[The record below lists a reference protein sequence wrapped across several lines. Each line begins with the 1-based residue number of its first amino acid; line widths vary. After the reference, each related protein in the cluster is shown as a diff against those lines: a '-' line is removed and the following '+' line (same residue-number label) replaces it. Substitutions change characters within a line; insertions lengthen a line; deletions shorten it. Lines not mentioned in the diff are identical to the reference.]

1 MKLLNSF
8 KNKSTEVNFDNF
20 DSLALELF
28 KYQAS
33 FCPVYRDY
41 TRHLD
46 INVSQVVDILQIPFL
61 PIDFFK
67 THEIKTGNWKPESYF
82 LSSGTTSNSR
92 SKHLVEDLSFY
103 LENAKSIFEQ
113 LYRPLDE
120 NVFFALLPSYQEQG
134 NSSLVK
140 MVDFFV
146 GQSGSIQEGG
156 GFYLDRI
163 EALIHAIRNQLEI
176 SSKLVILFGVGYA
189 LLDMCDRAEDLG
201 IKLDGLTIIETGG
214 MKGRRKDMIKSEF
227 YSILKNKLGNIA
239 IQSEY
244 GMTELLS
251 QAYSFN
257 EQTYKLPNQM
267 KVLIRD
273 PEDPFNYSFQSRA
286 GGINVIDLA
295 NVHSCAFIETRD
307 LGTISEKGEFEI
319 LGRLDNSDIRGC
331 NLMII

>member
-8 KNKSTEVNFDNF
+8 KKKCFEVNSATFDA
-20 DSLALELF
+20 LALELF
-28 KYQAS
+28 QHQAKSCQLYRKYIN
-33 FCPVYRDY
+33 
-41 TRHLD
+41 HLGIDVKEVTD
-46 INVSQVVDILQIPFL
+46 ISQIPCL

-67 THEIKTGNWKPESYF
+67 HHEVQTGSWERWEYF

-92 SKHLVEDLSFY
+92 SKHLIEDSIFY
-103 LENAKSIFEQ
+103 LNNSKLIFER
-113 LYRPLDE
+113 LFRPLNE

-140 MVDFFV
+140 MVDFFIKE
-146 GQSGSIQEGG
+146 SGSVEAG
-156 GFYLDRI
+156 GFYLNRQ
-163 EALIHAIRNQLEI
+163 EELIHAIKKQLEV
-176 SSKLVILFGVGYA
+176 SNKSVILFSVGYA
-189 LLDMCDRAEDLG
+189 LLDLCQHVEDLE

-214 MKGRRKDMIKSEF
+214 MKGRRKDMIKKEF
-227 YSILKNKLGNIA
+227 YSILKNKLGEVI
-239 IQSEY
+239 IHSEY

-257 EQTYKLPNQM
+257 ERTYKLPSQM

-273 PEDPFNYSFQSRA
+273 PEDPFNYFSHNRV

-307 LGTISEKGEFEI
+307 LGAIPAVGEFEI